1 MIAGQ
6 PAERGDDSAG
16 FTMSSAGLECSCR
29 PVLCGGCKCDVT
41 IPHRL
46 LNCCFPCLMMLT
58 KLTVR
63 PFSPMPRERCLEISN
78 RSTWCVQVLA
88 REQALHRTDTMS
100 ERKSKRLAAAT
111 ILLFVAMEL
120 FDCGSDVVV
129 YIHTVH
135 PQSQVIDEK
144 ISPSFVPAYLIMLSL
159 SLLVSSIVLLARVGF
174 VYCIAHKRGERRGA
188 LEKDEEYLLTTLN
201 ELCGVFVLLFEDLP
215 FIVFNCVL
223 IYYGHEILGC
233 SDSPPGLAAGSAAW
247 EGEPE
252 PEPELAVVSCDRE
265 TADMRLRQLMISFSI
280 SAVSF
285 GFKLSSLRYLWA
297 QMWIKELTQDV
308 EERGNRCEQLIQVV
322 DQHFDTD
329 LSQTWTG
336 DPGERQQIWELGLAR
351 LGEQL
356 AAARAAGGAAGKSQL
371 LPRVQ
376 AAEPRRP

>member
-1 MIAGQ
+1 M
-6 PAERGDDSAG
+6 
-16 FTMSSAGLECSCR
+16 
-29 PVLCGGCKCDVT
+29 
-41 IPHRL
+41 
-46 LNCCFPCLMMLT
+46 
-58 KLTVR
+58 
-63 PFSPMPRERCLEISN
+63 
-78 RSTWCVQVLA
+78 QVLA

-111 ILLFVAMEL
+111 ILLFVAMEV

-252 PEPELAVVSCDRE
+252 PEPELAVESCDRE

-371 LPRVQ
+371 LPRGQ

>member
-1 MIAGQ
+1 M
-6 PAERGDDSAG
+6 
-16 FTMSSAGLECSCR
+16 
-29 PVLCGGCKCDVT
+29 
-41 IPHRL
+41 
-46 LNCCFPCLMMLT
+46 
-58 KLTVR
+58 
-63 PFSPMPRERCLEISN
+63 
-78 RSTWCVQVLA
+78 QVLA

-252 PEPELAVVSCDRE
+252 PEPELAVESCDRE

-371 LPRVQ
+371 LPRGQ
-376 AAEPRRP
+376 AEEPRRP